1 MFVSCASPKAS
12 YIELNGSLGL
22 ELLQWCRGPCAFV
35 KDVDV
40 VKQSEASRA
49 LPRGWEVKHLL
60 LVDQTGKF

>member
-35 KDVDV
+35 EDVDV
-40 VKQSEASRA
+40 VKQSEASRLCPGA
-49 LPRGWEVKHLL
+49 GR
-60 LVDQTGKF
+60 